1 MKKHQKITLFVFI
14 IYIILL
20 SWLVLMK
27 LMPSFDL
34 LPRMRSINLIPFRE
48 TLFVNNKINY
58 KDVIYNVLV
67 FIPLGIYL
75 KIIFQKWPIYTI
87 IVTGLL
93 VSLSFESIQYIFAI
107 GCSDITDIITN
118 TSGTLI
124 GIGIYS
130 LFHQCLH
137 QKTEIIIDII
147 GLIIEI
153 SALFLMTILFI
164 LN

>member
-1 MKKHQKITLFVFI
+1 
-14 IYIILL
+14 
-20 SWLVLMK
+20 MK

-75 KIIFQKWPIYTI
+75 KIIFQKWPIYKI

-93 VSLSFESIQYIFAI
+93 VSTSYESIQYIFAI

-124 GIGIYS
+124 GIAISSVFTSKNRNNHRYYWLNHRNISFIFDDYS
-130 LFHQCLH
+130 LY
-137 QKTEIIIDII
+137 I
-147 GLIIEI
+147 
-153 SALFLMTILFI
+153 
-164 LN
+164 

>member
-1 MKKHQKITLFVFI
+1 MKKHQKKTLFVFI

-75 KIIFQKWPIYTI
+75 KIIFQKWPIYKI

-93 VSLSFESIQYIFAI
+93 VSTSYESIQYIFAI
-107 GCSDITDIITN
+107 GCSDIITN

-124 GIGIYS
+124 GIAIYS

-164 LN
+164 FN